1 MTDILHRLHCTIRCD
16 SETAASGC
24 HCAAARDEITRLRAE
39 NERLTRQFAEH
50 ADRTADDT
58 AALRAENERLLKEN
72 FSLSAWQCE
81 FADGKT
87 GLVAHEHGGTYCA
100 MAKENERLREEL
112 DIWKS
117 VFPDIAPQNVIPD
130 RSLVEQE
137 NERLRAANET
147 WASAYH
153 AEYYANERLRI
164 ELLTIAGHPELYGT
178 KAPDIARAALD
189 GQPAPSGWR
198 PIDQPPSHPMRVLL
212 FSPEQYDANWSGA
225 DYGMRVAYYA
235 NGQWRDQGTNHD
247 AFEFDAPTHWMP
259 LPPAP
264 GKEEA

>member
-1 MTDILHRLHCTIRCD
+1 MRDVVERIRNLSMAVDMTGCSNE
-16 SETAASGC
+16 SEQKVS
-24 HCAAARDEITRLRAE
+24 DEITR
-39 NERLTRQFAEH
+39 
-50 ADRTADDT
+50 
-58 AALRAENERLLKEN
+58 LRAENERLLKEN

-137 NERLRAANET
+137 NERLRAANRDVMLH
-147 WASAYH
+147 WDVLKADY
-153 AEYYANERLRI
+153 ERLRAALKPI
-164 ELLTIAGHPELYGT
+164 LNYPNIREKIGNQLYDLGC
-178 KAPDIARAALD
+178 AALD
-189 GQPAPSGWR
+189 GQPAP
-198 PIDQPPSHPMRVLL
+198 
-212 FSPEQYDANWSGA
+212 
-225 DYGMRVAYYA
+225 
-235 NGQWRDQGTNHD
+235 
-247 AFEFDAPTHWMP
+247 
-259 LPPAP
+259 